1 MNTQSLKVP
10 NDLSEI
16 RLSDYQ
22 KFVKIAEKDQETDFL
37 HKKMIEIFCHI
48 SLDQVSTYSFN
59 SVRKVIEVLTNMLE
73 QKPKLKTTLKIH
85 DKDYGFIP
93 KLDDMS
99 FGEYADIDILI
110 ADWETMDQAM
120 AVLYRPITN
129 KFKNKY
135 LIEDY
140 DSDKTA
146 YMGNMTLDYVFGSLF
161 FLKNLNQELSKH
173 ILHYSAKMSNK
184 LTRAQKDH
192 FLSNMDSG
200 HPFTQLQKVTY

>member
-1 MNTQSLKVP
+1 M
-10 NDLSEI
+10 
-16 RLSDYQ
+16 
-22 KFVKIAEKDQETDFL
+22 
-37 HKKMIEIFCHI
+37 
-48 SLDQVSTYSFN
+48 
-59 SVRKVIEVLTNMLE
+59 RKVIEVLTNMLE

-99 FGEYADIDILI
+99 FGEYADLDILI

-146 YMGNMTLDYVFGSLF
+146 YMGNITLDYVFGSLF

>member
-1 MNTQSLKVP
+1 MNTQRLKVP

-16 RLSDYQ
+16 RLLDYQ

-48 SLDQVSTYSFN
+48 ELSDVDKYAYN
-59 SVRKVIEVLTNMLE
+59 SIRKVVQVLTDMFD

-85 DKDYGFIP
+85 DQDYGFIP

-99 FGEYADIDILI
+99 FGEYADLDLLI
-110 ADWETMDQAM
+110 ADWQTMDQAM

-135 LIEDY
+135 IIEDY
-140 DSDKTA
+140 NSDKTA
-146 YMGNMTLDYVFGSLF
+146 YMGNITMDYVFGSLF
-161 FLKNLNQELSKH
+161 FLTNLNQELSKH

>member
-1 MNTQSLKVP
+1 MKLGKV
-10 NDLSEI
+10 
-16 RLSDYQ
+16 
-22 KFVKIAEKDQETDFL
+22 DQ
-37 HKKMIEIFCHI
+37 M
-48 SLDQVSTYSFN
+48 
-59 SVRKVIEVLTNMLE
+59 
-73 QKPKLKTTLKIH
+73 
-85 DKDYGFIP
+85 
-93 KLDDMS
+93 
-99 FGEYADIDILI
+99 DIDLDTFIG
-110 ADWETMDQAM
+110 DWKNIEKAM
-120 AVLYRPITN
+120 SVLYRPVIS
-129 KFKNKY
+129 KLKGKY

-146 YMGNMTLDYVFGSLF
+146 YMGNITLDYVFGSLF

>member
-16 RLSDYQ
+16 KLSDYQ

-48 SLDQVSTYSFN
+48 PFNQVSTYSFN
-59 SVRKVIEVLTNMLE
+59 SVRKVIEILTNMLQ

-85 DKDYGFIP
+85 NKDYGFIP

-99 FGEYADIDILI
+99 FGEYADLDILI
-110 ADWETMDQAM
+110 ADWETMDQAI

-146 YMGNMTLDYVFGSLF
+146 YMGNITMDYVFGSLF

-173 ILHYSAKMSNK
+173 ILQYLAKMSNK

-192 FLSNMDSG
+192 LLSNMVSG
-200 HPFTQLQKVTY
+200 PPFTQLQKVTY

>member
-48 SLDQVSTYSFN
+48 PLNQVSTYSFN

-85 DKDYGFIP
+85 DKEYGFIP

-99 FGEYADIDILI
+99 FGEYADLDILI

-146 YMGNMTLDYVFGSLF
+146 YMGSITLDYVFGSLF

-192 FLSNMDSG
+192 LLSNMDSG

>member
-48 SLDQVSTYSFN
+48 PLNQVSTYSFN

-99 FGEYADIDILI
+99 FGEYADLEYTDCRLGNNGSSDGGFI
-110 ADWETMDQAM
+110 QAHHKQ
-120 AVLYRPITN
+120 V
-129 KFKNKY
+129 
-135 LIEDY
+135 
-140 DSDKTA
+140 
-146 YMGNMTLDYVFGSLF
+146 
-161 FLKNLNQELSKH
+161 
-173 ILHYSAKMSNK
+173 
-184 LTRAQKDH
+184 
-192 FLSNMDSG
+192 
-200 HPFTQLQKVTY
+200 